1 LSTFPYGTPQYIDT
15 PENFLL
21 RLTMR
26 KCFIFFILPL
36 LFLYENAYGLDVK
49 GLQPVDPYGVFTTFS
64 AESLPKGKVAFSAG
78 GEISI
83 DPDYYRSIVKTAFG
97 ITDTFELMMTVPYDF
112 GSDIA
117 DGFEDIAIGIKHRF
131 FDEGKYGPSLAY
143 ILNVSVRSGAE
154 HLTTDG
160 RYGIGLILSKK
171 VGPVNGHLN
180 FFYEEPGTKSLD
192 EELSFLAGFDFAAA
206 QNFKFLAELYCRKS
220 HESEKIDLAEA
231 RIGYRVRT
239 ADLIYTT
246 FGVGFDLKNR
256 DPETRVMFS
265 VTFLSPKEKKK
276 LQKIYEEE

>member
-1 LSTFPYGTPQYIDT
+1 MSSQSTPQYIDT
-15 PENFLL
+15 PEIFLL

-26 KCFIFFILPL
+26 KCFIFFIFS
-36 LFLYENAYGLDVK
+36 FLVLVENSYGLDVK

-78 GEISI
+78 AEISI
-83 DPDYYRSIVKTAFG
+83 EPDYYRAIVKTAFG
-97 ITDTFELMMTVPYDF
+97 ITDTLELMMTIPYDF
-112 GSDIA
+112 GNDMR
-117 DGFEDIAIGIKHRF
+117 DGYEDVAIGIKHRF

-143 ILNVSVRSGAE
+143 ILNASVPSGAE

-192 EELSFLAGFDFAAA
+192 KELSFLAGLDFAAA
-206 QNFKFLAELYCRKS
+206 HNFKFLAELYCRKS
-220 HESEKIDLAEA
+220 HESEKIDLIEA
-231 RIGYRVRT
+231 RMGYRVKT

-256 DPETRVMFS
+256 NPETRVMFS
-265 VTFLSPKEKKK
+265 VTFLAPKEKKK
-276 LQKIYEEE
+276 IQKIYEEE